1 VAVLR
6 RHRDPSDEVTSVPA
20 EEDVQL
26 DAAELAALST
36 TFATPH
42 WLRDLGRTSWALV
55 GVTAF
60 LVAVFWILGQTST
73 IVGPV
78 VAGLVIA
85 TVAAPIVSVLQ
96 RRRVPRALGAL
107 IVLLGLVVV
116 AVLIMLLVV
125 GGIVGQADAISA
137 NLNAAVD
144 KIQAWL
150 QDAGV
155 SSSGA
160 ESTTSSA
167 SDDVP
172 ALISTLA
179 KGVVDGIE
187 GIASLAFGLAFAA
200 FSIFFCLK
208 DGPAIRA
215 FAERRLGV
223 PMPVARTITGRVILA
238 VRRYFTGVTIVATFN
253 AVVVGV
259 GALILGVP
267 LAGTIAVVTLVTAY
281 IPFIGAVIS
290 GAFAV
295 LIALGA
301 EGTTTALIM
310 LVIVILANGL
320 LQNIVQPIAF
330 GATLNLSPLL
340 ILIVTIA
347 AGCLFGMVG
356 LVLAAPLT
364 SAAVHI
370 AADLARMRG
379 APGAS
384 GATEETLPAEAGGPA
399 TAPA

>member
-1 VAVLR
+1 VR
-6 RHRDPSDEVTSVPA
+6 RHRDPSDEVTSAPA
-20 EEDVQL
+20 EDFVQL
-26 DAAELAALST
+26 DAAEVAALST

-55 GVTAF
+55 GVTA
-60 LVAVFWILGQTST
+60 LLIAVTWVLGQTST

-78 VAGLVIA
+78 VCGLVVA
-85 TVAAPIVSVLQ
+85 TVAVPIVSALQ

-107 IVLLGLVVV
+107 IVLLGLVVI

-125 GGIVGQADAISA
+125 GGIVGQADEISA

-144 KIQAWL
+144 KIQGWL

-155 SSSGA
+155 SSAGA
-160 ESTTSSA
+160 ESTTSNA
-167 SDDVP
+167 SEDVP

-223 PMPVARTITGRVILA
+223 PMPVARTITDRVILA

-253 AVVVGV
+253 AVVVGL

-379 APGAS
+379 APGTTA
-384 GATEETLPAEAGGPA
+384 ALDEPLPAEAGPA
-399 TAPA
+399 ASPA

>member
-1 VAVLR
+1 M
-6 RHRDPSDEVTSVPA
+6 PA

-55 GVTAF
+55 GVTA
-60 LVAVFWILGQTST
+60 LLIAVTWVLGQTST
-73 IVGPV
+73 IVVPV
-78 VAGLVIA
+78 VGGLVVA
-85 TVAAPIVSVLQ
+85 TVAVPIVSALQ
-96 RRRVPRALGAL
+96 RKRVPRALGAL
-107 IVLLGLVVV
+107 IVLLGLVVI
-116 AVLIMLLVV
+116 AILILLLVV
-125 GGIVGQADAISA
+125 GGIVGQSDAISA
-137 NLNAAVD
+137 NLNAAMD
-144 KIQAWL
+144 TIQGWL

-155 SSSGA
+155 SSAGA
-160 ESTTSSA
+160 ESTTASA
-167 SDDVP
+167 SEDVP
-172 ALISTLA
+172 AVISTLVT
-179 KGVVDGIE
+179 GVVDGIQ

-223 PMPVARTITGRVILA
+223 PMPVARTITDRVILA

-370 AADLARMRG
+370 AADLGRMRG
-379 APGAS
+379 APGTS
-384 GATEETLPAEAGGPA
+384 GASEEPSVSPA
-399 TAPA
+399 